1 MVTGKVILQIQCTSR
16 RKSFLLFEMN
26 GGHCNQSLS
35 LFPSYWSLTDLF
47 LFTQSGKLAKV
58 ESDKPK
64 RAPTAYFIFLAEFRK
79 EMQGKKTDSD
89 QKIPALAGER
99 WRTMTDKDKEKYK
112 QLEAVA
118 KKKHEAAMEEWR
130 KKVGRKQYWKLMK

>member
-1 MVTGKVILQIQCTSR
+1 LSD
-16 RKSFLLFEMN
+16 LL
-26 GGHCNQSLS
+26 
-35 LFPSYWSLTDLF
+35 

-89 QKIPALAGER
+89 QKIPALAGEK

-118 KKKHEAAMEEWR
+118 KKKHEVAMEEWR
-130 KKVGRKQYWKLMK
+130 KKVSRKVEGNIVSYLNNTSPLSNC